1 MTNQSTALVKAAPPA
16 EPFHPENLDQAMH
29 LAKDIAASSIV
40 PERFRGKESDAYIAV
55 LWGRDLGLTPMQS
68 IFGVWIEPRSGRPG
82 LYDQTA
88 AALVLRSPLCKYLR
102 LVESTAVIA
111 TWETWRVGNPEAERM
126 SFTIEEAKNAGYLS
140 KDNWRQNPA
149 AMLRARARLHLC
161 RAVYPDILA
170 NVYTPDELEE
180 MRDRGAL
187 EVSYTEQKMT
197 APPPPP
203 ASSAPPAPSSPPKPR
218 IGLSARAE
226 AIAEET
232 AAKNKTSTRAAAGPP
247 PGSTTPAPPIGPA
260 AGAPSP
266 RANPPADLGYGPQ
279 DSGPKTERD
288 RMPTPMRTPKD
299 IPDNWPA
306 NPAAAAPL
314 PQDQPVAVSGADMDS
329 HQASAPLVDDAPAP
343 AASEIDYITAE
354 FIAAANLADA
364 KAAWERWVK
373 FDIKHTP
380 EEDVAFVQATAGEML
395 VRLIDGG
402 PFAEL
407 ERAFATLGKLRRDI
421 PANMLDEGT
430 RVYKARQERG
440 K

>member
-102 LVESTAVIA
+102 LVESTAAVA

-203 ASSAPPAPSSPPKPR
+203 PPASSAAPAPSSPPKPR
-218 IGLSARAE
+218 TGLSARAE

-232 AAKNKTSTRAAAGPP
+232 AAKNKTSTRAAAGPAP
-247 PGSTTPAPPIGPA
+247 VSTTPAPPNGPA

-266 RANPPADLGYGPQ
+266 SRASAEMVPSPLQASTVNGP
-279 DSGPKTERD
+279 
-288 RMPTPMRTPKD
+288 
-299 IPDNWPA
+299 
-306 NPAAAAPL
+306 AAAPL
-314 PQDQPVAVSGADMDS
+314 LQDQPVAVSGADMDS
-329 HQASAPLVDDAPAP
+329 HQSSAPLVDDAPAP

-395 VRLIDGG
+395 VRLIDSG

-421 PANMLDEGT
+421 PAGLVDEGT